1 MRKALQ
7 RLYALGPGRMLAGRE
22 RLMRL
27 LQHTGN
33 PHLKV
38 PSVLVGGT
46 NGKGSVVAALSRA
59 LSSRYVTGAFLKP
72 HLKSIR
78 ERWRINDIDVD
89 AKLFTKLAHRACDLI
104 DNHGELISFFE
115 ANVLLGALLFE
126 EACCDI
132 AIWEIGLG
140 GREDACNLVDPLLSI
155 LVNVGYDHQAIL
167 GNTLGEIAQD
177 KSYICRPDHP
187 LILGP
192 PRPGWEGSY
201 AEIQPTVAGI
211 CAEQGAQLVEVA
223 APASSVWSDYFSN
236 PSQKLTPDT
245 FAIVRTSL
253 QYLASHGFPLEPD
266 VQKHALDS
274 VRIRGRLERCEL
286 KGYPVLLDAAHNVDS
301 LRWLVRML
309 TARGGLQRYP
319 VIFGCQA
326 TRDPALLLRELKP
339 VIQQLIPIA
348 IPVLRP
354 CPLATIIEAAT
365 ALDIPITL
373 PPGDMSGA
381 TIHEY
386 QIGSVTELDPP
397 DNSTQWM
404 EAVAHGMSLATPE
417 QHTIICGSIYY
428 LGEILR
434 AFE

>member
-1 MRKALQ
+1 LRRALQ
-7 RLYALGPGRMLAGRE
+7 RLYALGPGRMLTGRD
-22 RLMRL
+22 RLRRL
-27 LQHTGN
+27 LQHAGN
-33 PHLKV
+33 PHLAV

-72 HLKSIR
+72 HLKSIL
-78 ERWRINDIDVD
+78 ERWRINDSDVD
-89 AKLFTKLAHRACDLI
+89 TDSFARCAHRACDLI
-104 DNHGELISFFE
+104 DNHGEPISFFE
-115 ANVLLGALLFE
+115 ANVLVGALLFE
-126 EACCDI
+126 EARCDI
-132 AIWEIGLG
+132 AIWEVGLG

-167 GNTLGEIAQD
+167 GDTLTEIARD
-177 KSYICRPDHP
+177 KAYICRPDRP

-192 PRPGWEGSY
+192 PRPGWETPY
-201 AEIQPTVAGI
+201 AEIQPAVAGI

-223 APASSVWSDYFSN
+223 APPSNAWSDYFSN

-245 FAIVRTSL
+245 LAVIHSSL
-253 QYLASHGFPLEPD
+253 QYLAAHGFPLKSD
-266 VQKHALDS
+266 VQEHGLAD
-274 VRIRGRLERCEL
+274 VRIRGRLERSRL
-286 KGYPVLLDAAHNVDS
+286 KGHPVLLDAAHNVDS

-309 TARGGLQRYP
+309 AARDGLQRYP

-339 VIQQLIPIA
+339 VIQQLIPIT

-354 CPLATIIEAAT
+354 CPVATIVEAAT
-365 ALDIPITL
+365 ALEILVTL
-373 PPGDMSGA
+373 PPGYKVGA
-381 TIHEY
+381 ASRDY

-404 EAVAHGMSLATPE
+404 EAVAHGISLATPE
-417 QHTIICGSIYY
+417 QPTIICGSIYH